1 MWPSQDIWTLTN
13 QPKFPNLQ
21 LQNNFWLCK
30 MHFLIHL
37 KLMHKFQLQKK
48 LANDSIFK
56 QKNLPPCPPR
66 MTPVAKVKQFLVS
79 ATLIHSVSVGW
90 SRALTGIS
98 LICLCFPAKTI
109 ISCSSG
115 MYSTWCTFLPSPIR
129 QISSLSKSTQ
139 NSPSSVPTTYRAKQV
154 KKKRKI
160 VKSVLRH
167 CIEIDKERKNNLPFG
182 LYQWDRQIKHCCFW

>member
-1 MWPSQDIWTLTN
+1 MIVFSN
-13 QPKFPNLQ
+13 
-21 LQNNFWLCK
+21 
-30 MHFLIHL
+30 
-37 KLMHKFQLQKK
+37 KK
-48 LANDSIFK
+48 K
-56 QKNLPPCPPR
+56 LPPCPPR

-160 VKSVLRH
+160 VKSVLWH